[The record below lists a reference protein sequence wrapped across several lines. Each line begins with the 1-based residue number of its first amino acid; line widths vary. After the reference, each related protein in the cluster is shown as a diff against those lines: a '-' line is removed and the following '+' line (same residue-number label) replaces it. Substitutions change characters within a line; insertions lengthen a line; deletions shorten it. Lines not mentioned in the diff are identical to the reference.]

1 MTATLL
7 PKRYPIML
15 TMTAVGNLARDPEIK
30 TVGDNEV
37 ANFTILC
44 NRKSKNGDIVTQ
56 VDCSVWG
63 PRCKAI
69 GDFVFKGSQLTVTG
83 DAYVEQYDRKDGD
96 KGAKIVLR
104 VNDFSLPPK
113 AKPLETPF

>member
-1 MTATLL
+1 
-7 PKRYPIML
+7 ML
-15 TMTAVGNLARDPEIK
+15 TLTAVGNLARDPEIK

-44 NRKSKNGDIVTQ
+44 NRKSKAGDIVTA

-63 PRCKAI
+63 KRCQVI
-69 GDFVFKGSQLTVTG
+69 GDFVSKGSQITVTG
-83 DAYVEQYDRKDGD
+83 DGYVEQYDRKDGE

-113 AKPLETPF
+113 AKTMETPF

>member
-1 MTATLL
+1 
-7 PKRYPIML
+7 ML
-15 TMTAVGNLARDPEIK
+15 TLTAVGNLARDPEIK

-44 NRKSKNGDIVTQ
+44 NRKNKNGDIVTA

-63 PRCKAI
+63 KRCQVI
-69 GDFVFKGSQLTVTG
+69 GDFLFKGSQVTVTG
-83 DAYVEQYDRKDGD
+83 DGYVEQYDRKDGE

-113 AKPLETPF
+113 ARQTETPF

>member
-1 MTATLL
+1 
-7 PKRYPIML
+7 ML
-15 TMTAVGNLARDPEIK
+15 TITAVGNLARDPEIK
-30 TVGDNEV
+30 AVGDNEV

-44 NRKSKNGDIVTQ
+44 NRKSQKGDIVTA

-63 PRCKAI
+63 KRCQVI
-69 GDFVFKGSQLTVTG
+69 GDYLLKGSQVTVTG
-83 DAYVEQYDRKDGD
+83 DGYVEQYDRKDGD

>member
-1 MTATLL
+1 
-7 PKRYPIML
+7 ML
-15 TMTAVGNLARDPEIK
+15 TMTAVGNLARDPQIK
-30 TVGDNEV
+30 TVGDRGEV

-44 NRKSKNGDIVTQ
+44 NRKSKNGDIVTA

-63 PRCKAI
+63 KRSQVV
-69 GDFVFKGSQLTVTG
+69 GDYLFKGSQVTVTG
-83 DAYVEQYDRKDGD
+83 DGYVEQYDRKDGE